1 MIDYC
6 RFCCTEGPKAFD
18 LCYPTCGRASS
29 YDTVCSKITSKPE
42 PKDIKQT
49 DCTLCEGYGKKTR
62 NQALG
67 ENLRNSVKDDSQKN
81 QTIPSPIVPSTDKNF
96 ETACEKC
103 RGDKLERGKR
113 RLKKKKEPKVIES
126 DKQYS
131 GDLDKENTRSNSL
144 SEESEELTE
153 AEHEKQSEVLGGSQ
167 ISPACSEF
175 YDVEFYRSYF
185 QWKKKLAEEASIHR
199 GAWRKQQLKLKIH
212 IEKIIAHNAGP
223 EWFQDLSNL
232 QMKLIDSVP
241 ETIMEDQQKG
251 TVRGIQLLLYE
262 FGIYPK
268 LNSSLL
274 KKCMEE
280 SEADPIKFL
289 FLVHREVSKMETED
303 YEREFFQ
310 AKQAG
315 KQISPFSLN
324 ERLLLSGVFHVHF
337 DTFLKKLEDIL
348 PPGYKPPK
356 ILLGKKVLKPKTKLP
371 SCPYLQPQ
379 PINEKSWIEERAEA
393 EYVRKILRDQKF
405 REEMSTREKYK
416 KEMDLKE
423 REKKFQEKTDD
434 LVQRAHSAEIKGML
448 NPQPPSKESLKEKGK
463 PTREHKNVVV
473 QRMYPSFKVIE
484 EEEEQEHST
493 GIPRL
498 DRLIKYQEISPKLS
512 THFENQKQNYE
523 KKIIE
528 FTAKFEELEKLAAE
542 KISEI
547 SETSTETE
555 DDDSFLDDEESDSDS
570 VDDDD
575 KKSIRSDVGSGS
587 KENELMNDNVEI
599 FEKSVEQIG
608 EPAKLKKVEAKTSLN
623 ELGLFN
629 KVSAPNEE
637 TNKVS
642 LKDTEERS
650 IEKNWGTE
658 RIKVHAYKSDKE
670 KFIDDLMSDEET
682 LKSVVFNGK
691 DSLFFKLKRNN
702 AKGKE
707 VMDKRE
713 CLCIEEVVEDEE
725 ATTKIELII
734 DMLFE
739 IIFANYLWGDS
750 EDSLKFERGDKLG
763 DDDNGDDISDA
774 DEESSYEPSVV
785 REEKKVERDKKEDKE
800 KDLKEKSDKQNIVQ
814 DAADQLIDVDTSP
827 LLSTAKAFADVPDN
841 ELFFELEDGIAED
854 YVCGRKMC
862 RATQTDTTEIVCDL
876 KEVIRPFKKLRTVLH
891 DDYVDQHI
899 DLSHIL
905 DTQDSQEKAITLT
918 KEEPDKQIASP
929 KFLTSGFVELPLDP
943 DTGEVIRDLE
953 EEEREREEAVK
964 EMEKEMEKEIQN
976 RVIDL
981 LEEEVESDG
990 LSEIFMADK
999 GVIERDR
1006 AVIKA
1011 ALPPT
1016 QESTSAAEAEEEKS
1030 SGDKKETEE
1039 KDCKFSHKPLNVE
1052 CLERDCALIDESELP
1067 INEYTLAR
1075 KMLLTVP
1082 IEARLKAAIKY
1093 LADKG
1098 DPLAILPDIHKVP
1111 WITRWYEKRRG
1122 IKLKLTPK
1130 DNEVLMNLSQTL
1142 WLAQYDSVDKVPL
1155 KSIEKSNL
1163 TWKNVRWLRKRS
1175 AQILDKYQYALKAV
1189 MVTNARN
1196 YFPTMFCEYYNKPF
1210 MKRFRE
1216 VFFTYLPGRPNDA
1229 YTLRPWQKMSKST
1242 E

>member
-1 MIDYC
+1 
-6 RFCCTEGPKAFD
+6 
-18 LCYPTCGRASS
+18 
-29 YDTVCSKITSKPE
+29 
-42 PKDIKQT
+42 
-49 DCTLCEGYGKKTR
+49 
-62 NQALG
+62 
-67 ENLRNSVKDDSQKN
+67 
-81 QTIPSPIVPSTDKNF
+81 
-96 ETACEKC
+96 
-103 RGDKLERGKR
+103 
-113 RLKKKKEPKVIES
+113 
-126 DKQYS
+126 
-131 GDLDKENTRSNSL
+131 
-144 SEESEELTE
+144 
-153 AEHEKQSEVLGGSQ
+153 
-167 ISPACSEF
+167 
-175 YDVEFYRSYF
+175 
-185 QWKKKLAEEASIHR
+185 
-199 GAWRKQQLKLKIH
+199 
-212 IEKIIAHNAGP
+212 
-223 EWFQDLSNL
+223 
-232 QMKLIDSVP
+232 MKLIDSVP

-356 ILLGKKVLKPKTKLP
+356 SKSLKSLAASSHSIYFSERLVKPTEAKNRKTLEALNKKLEDVETNDTHLEEFPNAKVSSLLLDVVKHQVLLGKKVLKPKTKLP

-484 EEEEQEHST
+484 DICKLKNFSHVFIYIFFSEEEEQEHST

-725 ATTKIELII
+725 ATTKIELI
-734 DMLFE
+734 
-739 IIFANYLWGDS
+739 
-750 EDSLKFERGDKLG
+750 
-763 DDDNGDDISDA
+763 
-774 DEESSYEPSVV
+774 
-785 REEKKVERDKKEDKE
+785 
-800 KDLKEKSDKQNIVQ
+800 
-814 DAADQLIDVDTSP
+814 
-827 LLSTAKAFADVPDN
+827 
-841 ELFFELEDGIAED
+841 
-854 YVCGRKMC
+854 
-862 RATQTDTTEIVCDL
+862 
-876 KEVIRPFKKLRTVLH
+876 
-891 DDYVDQHI
+891 
-899 DLSHIL
+899 
-905 DTQDSQEKAITLT
+905 
-918 KEEPDKQIASP
+918 
-929 KFLTSGFVELPLDP
+929 
-943 DTGEVIRDLE
+943 
-953 EEEREREEAVK
+953 
-964 EMEKEMEKEIQN
+964 
-976 RVIDL
+976 
-981 LEEEVESDG
+981 
-990 LSEIFMADK
+990 
-999 GVIERDR
+999 
-1006 AVIKA
+1006 
-1011 ALPPT
+1011 
-1016 QESTSAAEAEEEKS
+1016 
-1030 SGDKKETEE
+1030 
-1039 KDCKFSHKPLNVE
+1039 
-1052 CLERDCALIDESELP
+1052 
-1067 INEYTLAR
+1067 
-1075 KMLLTVP
+1075 
-1082 IEARLKAAIKY
+1082 
-1093 LADKG
+1093 
-1098 DPLAILPDIHKVP
+1098 
-1111 WITRWYEKRRG
+1111 
-1122 IKLKLTPK
+1122 
-1130 DNEVLMNLSQTL
+1130 
-1142 WLAQYDSVDKVPL
+1142 
-1155 KSIEKSNL
+1155 
-1163 TWKNVRWLRKRS
+1163 
-1175 AQILDKYQYALKAV
+1175 
-1189 MVTNARN
+1189 
-1196 YFPTMFCEYYNKPF
+1196 
-1210 MKRFRE
+1210 
-1216 VFFTYLPGRPNDA
+1216 
-1229 YTLRPWQKMSKST
+1229 
-1242 E
+1242 